1 MYLGTERRIIVRS
14 WFYQLVISIDNLVVF
29 YKNESDT
36 ANTAAVLV
44 AVSKSKATKEF
55 ILFRRFIEK
64 TKVRK

>member
-1 MYLGTERRIIVRS
+1 VYLGVKITIKVRS

-44 AVSKSKATKEF
+44 GGF
-55 ILFRRFIEK
+55 
-64 TKVRK
+64 KV

>member
-1 MYLGTERRIIVRS
+1 VYLGTERGIIVRS

-36 ANTAAVLV
+36 ANT
-44 AVSKSKATKEF
+44 KATKEF